1 MKHHLMNNNITFEDN
16 KKVINFL
23 KTNPRLTN
31 GKKVI
36 EFEEKWSKWL
46 G

>member
-1 MKHHLMNNNITFEDN
+1 MKHNLMNNNIIHSDN

-31 GKKVI
+31 GKKY
-36 EFEEKWSKWL
+36 
-46 G
+46 